1 MKRSVWNL
9 FPLAEGQAKCAS
21 RKFSCGLKRLDH
33 ATWQGVVIMSGPCNL
48 AGEGWRKTSGP
59 CNLAGEGWLNTSGLS
74 KTYKARETASPT
86 TVIAIHFV
94 KGSPSFFFHSS
105 SCDSSSVS
113 LYSWTKTL
121 QPVVYIFLKEEL
133 SSADK
138 EKNVV
143 KVNTYAVKKWIVWKR
158 IINVTF
164 EYI

>member
-9 FPLAEGQAKCAS
+9 FPLAEGQAKCSS

-48 AGEGWRKTSGP
+48 AGEGWLKTSGPCNLAGEGWLKTSGP

-113 LYSWTKTL
+113 VYSWTKTL

-138 EKNVV
+138 EK
-143 KVNTYAVKKWIVWKR
+143 
-158 IINVTF
+158 
-164 EYI
+164 

>member
-1 MKRSVWNL
+1 MWKTYGSLSPINMLRTLEITAGCND
-9 FPLAEGQAKCAS
+9 EKKCLEFVSTCGGSSSS

-48 AGEGWRKTSGP
+48 AGEGWLKTSGP

-113 LYSWTKTL
+113 WYSWTKTL

-138 EKNVV
+138 EK
-143 KVNTYAVKKWIVWKR
+143 
-158 IINVTF
+158 
-164 EYI
+164 